1 MQILQRD
8 NSMHHFP
15 QKSNL
20 AGFKR
25 SHYNCSLGEETERET
40 LNSSTKNKMIMAFT
54 SKMLH
59 DFENLTPLPMTL
71 SLLKQQQRAR
81 CMQTLL
87 LVVTWQLVASKPHV
101 L

>member
-1 MQILQRD
+1 
-8 NSMHHFP
+8 
-15 QKSNL
+15 
-20 AGFKR
+20 
-25 SHYNCSLGEETERET
+25 
-40 LNSSTKNKMIMAFT
+40 MAFT